1 MVIVGYGMTT
11 IQIDEET
18 KRRLLE
24 ISGRLQIQLK
34 KNITFND
41 TIQYLIDRHEG
52 QRVLKDLTPLFGF
65 LRTEKQEARKLLTE
79 LRNNEEERL
88 GRLTGKSRG

>member
-1 MVIVGYGMTT
+1 MTT
-11 IQIDEET
+11 IQVDEEI
-18 KRRLLE
+18 RRKLLE

-52 QRVLKDLTPLFGF
+52 QRVLKDLKPLFGI
-65 LRTEKQEARKLLTE
+65 LKTENQEARRLLTE
-79 LRNNEEERL
+79 LRNEEEERL
-88 GRLTGKSRG
+88 GRLAGKSRS

>member
-1 MVIVGYGMTT
+1 MTT

-24 ISGRLQIQLK
+24 ISGRLQIQFK

-41 TIQYLIDRHEG
+41 TIQYLIDSHEG
-52 QRVLKDLTPLFGF
+52 QKVLKDLTPLFGF
-65 LRTEKQEARKLLTE
+65 LRTETQETRQLLTE
-79 LRNNEEERL
+79 LRNEEEERL
-88 GRLTGKSRG
+88 GRLAGKSRS

>member
-1 MVIVGYGMTT
+1 MIIVDYKMTT

-52 QRVLKDLTPLFGF
+52 QRVLKD
-65 LRTEKQEARKLLTE
+65 
-79 LRNNEEERL
+79 
-88 GRLTGKSRG
+88 